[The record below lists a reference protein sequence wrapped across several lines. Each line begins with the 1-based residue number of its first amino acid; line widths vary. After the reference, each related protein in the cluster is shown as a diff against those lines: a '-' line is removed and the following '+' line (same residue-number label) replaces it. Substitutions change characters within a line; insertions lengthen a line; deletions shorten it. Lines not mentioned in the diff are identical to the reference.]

1 MVKLPYYLIIV
12 IFTLLLRE
20 FMSSASIALVVLA
33 SMTLFYKEALS
44 KWVIN
49 ILCLLIFAFYFISY
63 GKIITPEIG
72 INFLLNVVIL
82 KALEIRKY
90 RDEVMLIFGLILLTA
105 AGALFDKTLIYLL
118 FFTASFVTLI
128 QYIFK
133 LNGSPLF
140 KKQNIGTY
148 LAISV
153 FMGILFFV
161 LPRVQNPIP
170 FSLSGA
176 NEGEIGYR
184 PDADISQIE
193 KLSENDA
200 KVFWVKINQTLPR
213 EELYWRGNTISSTD
227 GWNWKQG
234 NTDQGLIRIEN
245 IVLTQKDEYR
255 LFIKSPY
262 LFYLDRPSLLEVNK
276 MTYSA
281 DDSYSFPSHYVRGAN
296 RYFFQRAAKE
306 MKADPLQDLETNLSP
321 ATIASIKQKF
331 QSHDP
336 QGIIQDY
343 QSFIKN
349 EKFSYSWSPG
359 KVRSLEEF
367 FEKKQGFCTHYA
379 SSLAL
384 ILRAKGIP
392 ARLIS
397 GFQGGRFNSYGEFY
411 EISQNDAHA
420 WVEYFEDGFWRRVD
434 PTSFIAPERIQLD
447 YQEVAK
453 NNFVIPTLSTQT
465 GSSFFSNFK
474 MFLGQWDFEFYQFM
488 DQWDATEQNGI
499 LSLFKLKRMYLYLF
513 SLICL
518 IAFTALLFLKTK
530 VSKRE
535 QLWEIYLKILHKKG
549 ILYRGNFTE
558 LEEQIQ
564 GSKWENKEVAKM
576 VSDRFQELFYGNQ
589 NKEKEI
595 RQLLKRINR

>member
-1 MVKLPYYLIIV
+1 MVRLPYYLIIIV
-12 IFTLLLRE
+12 FTMLLRE
-20 FMSSASIALVVLA
+20 FMSSASVVLVVLA
-33 SMTLFYKEALS
+33 AVTLFYREPLQ
-44 KWVIN
+44 KWIIN
-49 ILCLLIFAFYFISY
+49 TLCLLIFAFYFISY

-118 FFTASFVTLI
+118 FFIASFITLI
-128 QYIFK
+128 HYVFK
-133 LNGSPLF
+133 LNDRPLF

-148 LAISV
+148 LSISI
-153 FMGILFFV
+153 FMGTLFFI

-200 KVFWVKINQTLPR
+200 KVFWVKINQVLPR
-213 EELYWRGNTISSTD
+213 EELYWRGNVISSTD

-245 IVLTQKDEYR
+245 IVLPQKDEYR

-262 LFYLDRPSLLEVNK
+262 LFYLDSPSLLEVNK
-276 MTYSA
+276 ITYSS
-281 DDSYSFPSHYVRGAN
+281 DDSYSFPSHFVRSAN
-296 RYFFQRAAKE
+296 RYFIQKVSNE
-306 MKADPLQDLETNLSP
+306 MKAEGLQELETNLPP
-321 ATIASIKQKF
+321 ATIAFIKQTF
-331 QSHDP
+331 QNNSP
-336 QGIIQDY
+336 QAVIRDY
-343 QSFIKN
+343 ELFVKN
-349 EKFSYSWSPG
+349 EKFSYSWNPG
-359 KVRSLEEF
+359 KVRNLEEF
-367 FEKKQGFCTHYA
+367 FEKKRGFCTHYA

-384 ILRAKGIP
+384 ILRVKGIP

-420 WVEYFEDGFWRRVD
+420 WVEYFEDGLWKRVD

-453 NNFVIPTLSTQT
+453 NNFVIPTLSAQT
-465 GSSFFSNFK
+465 GSGFLSNFK

-488 DQWDATEQNGI
+488 DQWDATEQNGL
-499 LSLFKLKRMYLYLF
+499 LSLLKIKKIYLYLF
-513 SLICL
+513 SFLSLIT
-518 IAFTALLFLKTK
+518 FTALLFLRTT
-530 VSKRE
+530 SNRR
-535 QLWEIYLKILHKKG
+535 QLLWESYLKFLQKQG
-549 ILYRGNFTE
+549 IQYQGNFTE
-558 LEEQIQ
+558 LEKQIFR
-564 GSKWENKEVAKM
+564 STWERKEEAKKIA
-576 VSDRFQELFYGNQ
+576 DHFQELFYGNQ

-595 RQLLKRINR
+595 RQLLKKINR

>member
-1 MVKLPYYLIIV
+1 
-12 IFTLLLRE
+12 
-20 FMSSASIALVVLA
+20 
-33 SMTLFYKEALS
+33 
-44 KWVIN
+44 
-49 ILCLLIFAFYFISY
+49 
-63 GKIITPEIG
+63 
-72 INFLLNVVIL
+72 
-82 KALEIRKY
+82 
-90 RDEVMLIFGLILLTA
+90 
-105 AGALFDKTLIYLL
+105 
-118 FFTASFVTLI
+118 
-128 QYIFK
+128 
-133 LNGSPLF
+133 
-140 KKQNIGTY
+140 
-148 LAISV
+148 
-153 FMGILFFV
+153 
-161 LPRVQNPIP
+161 
-170 FSLSGA
+170 
-176 NEGEIGYR
+176 
-184 PDADISQIE
+184 
-193 KLSENDA
+193 
-200 KVFWVKINQTLPR
+200 
-213 EELYWRGNTISSTD
+213 
-227 GWNWKQG
+227 
-234 NTDQGLIRIEN
+234 
-245 IVLTQKDEYR
+245 
-255 LFIKSPY
+255 
-262 LFYLDRPSLLEVNK
+262 
-276 MTYSA
+276 
-281 DDSYSFPSHYVRGAN
+281 
-296 RYFFQRAAKE
+296 

-359 KVRSLEEF
+359 KVRNLEEF

-465 GSSFFSNFK
+465 GNSFLSNFK

-499 LSLFKLKRMYLYLF
+499 LSLFKLKRIYLYFF

-518 IAFTALLFLKTK
+518 ITFTALLFLKTK

-535 QLWEIYLKILHKKG
+535 QLWEAYLKILHKKG

-558 LEEQIQ
+558 LEGQILE
-564 GSKWENKEVAKM
+564 SEWENKELAKM
-576 VSDRFQELFYGNQ
+576 VSVRFQELFYGNQ
-589 NKEKEI
+589 KKEKEI